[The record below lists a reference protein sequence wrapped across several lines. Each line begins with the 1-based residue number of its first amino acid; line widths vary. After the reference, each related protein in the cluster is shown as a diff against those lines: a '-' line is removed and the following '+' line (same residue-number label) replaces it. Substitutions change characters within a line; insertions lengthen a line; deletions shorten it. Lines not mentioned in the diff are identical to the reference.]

1 MTLWGNF
8 CNVDGQKIQTMLDSG
23 QFPILIV
30 KSVRVHEYNGKS
42 IGTISSSQLVIESD
56 FPEAHKLKEW
66 FNGVGR
72 NAPTVPMS
80 RESVSRTDKKTVI
93 SQTQK
98 AALREAYKN
107 KKYLPLDLQREKKK
121 KYFPLRKYAIK
132 A

>member
-1 MTLWGNF
+1 MTVNQEGVLATAYRSLSFW
-8 CNVDGQKIQTMLDSG
+8 DSKSDHCF
-23 QFPILIV
+23 QQSRTIV
-30 KSVRVHEYNGKS
+30 QPVHEYNGKS

-107 KKYLPLDLQREKKK
+107 KKYLPLDLRPKK
-121 KYFPLRKYAIK
+121 A
-132 A
+132 